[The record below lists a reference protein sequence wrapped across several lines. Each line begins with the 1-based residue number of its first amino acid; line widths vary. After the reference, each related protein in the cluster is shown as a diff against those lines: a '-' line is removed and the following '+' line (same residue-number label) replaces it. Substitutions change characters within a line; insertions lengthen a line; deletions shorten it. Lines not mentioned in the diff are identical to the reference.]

1 MRSKLTALIRGGP
14 GTSFLLRWG
23 LLHTQMFLKIPAVGM
38 IIATARE
45 IANTFPS
52 QCVPCRHV
60 LTQHRLKRNVNL
72 PMHCT
77 QARLSKI
84 LTGKGVNGTELV
96 NTRFPLANT
105 EKFSLLNTSSIIWC
119 CHTGIKSGRTHK
131 RACKSQNQ
139 LWKCGQIQFRAATN
153 KSIIKAVIVAD
164 HQMSNRSPWQFPKSQ
179 SDIFGHF
186 LSRRQGHSLDHSRQ
200 REEISVFVFGNTIVN
215 FWTASFSDI

>member
-23 LLHTQMFLKIPAVGM
+23 SFIRRCFSKSLLLVWSLLLLG
-38 IIATARE
+38 E

-52 QCVPCRHV
+52 QCVPCHHV

-72 PMHCT
+72 QIHCT

-96 NTRFPLANT
+96 NTHFPLANT

-119 CHTGIKSGRTHK
+119 CYTGIKLGRTHK

-139 LWKCGQIQFRAATN
+139 LWKNVGRFNSELQL
-153 KSIIKAVIVAD
+153 IKAVIVAD
-164 HQMSNRSPWQFPKSQ
+164 HQLSNRSSWQFPKSQ
-179 SDIFGHF
+179 SDIFGHV
-186 LSRRQGHSLDHSRQ
+186 LSRRQGHSMDCSRQ
-200 REEISVFVFGNTIVN
+200 REEIRVFVFGNTIVI
-215 FWTASFSDI
+215 FWTASFFW

>member
-1 MRSKLTALIRGGP
+1 MHEIKVDRAHQGRSWNFFSLEM
-14 GTSFLLRWG
+14 G

-38 IIATARE
+38 IVAAAGE

-72 PMHCT
+72 QMHRT

-96 NTRFPLANT
+96 NTHFPLANT

-119 CHTGIKSGRTHK
+119 CYTGIKWGRTHK
-131 RACKSQNQ
+131 RACRSQNR

-164 HQMSNRSPWQFPKSQ
+164 HQMSNTSPWQFPKSQ
-179 SDIFGHF
+179 SDIFGH
-186 LSRRQGHSLDHSRQ
+186 SRHSLDRSRQ
-200 REEISVFVFGNTIVN
+200 REEINVFVFGNTIVH
-215 FWTASFSDI
+215 FWTASFSDH